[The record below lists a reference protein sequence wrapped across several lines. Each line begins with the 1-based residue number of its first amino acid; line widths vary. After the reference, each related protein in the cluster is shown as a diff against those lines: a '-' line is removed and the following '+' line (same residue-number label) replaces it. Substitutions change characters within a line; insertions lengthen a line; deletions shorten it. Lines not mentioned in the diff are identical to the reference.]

1 MAVQHWRAFLSLLN
15 LQSTQTSSLVQLSDQ
30 RLHTTWQQK
39 LFMKLLGLRYLITY
53 KPISSN
59 RVADAF
65 SRKGALDASC
75 DAILFCGYSP
85 MDPASDGWLLS
96 GFGTVAMLSKL
107 SIDPQE
113 VPRFS
118 FAMGSSIFILAFGS
132 VPILFS
138 RRKSSKPPIPACSV
152 AIWVFW
158 SPICN

>member
-65 SRKGALDASC
+65 SRKGALDALGRSS
-75 DAILFCGYSP
+75 GYSP
-85 MDPASDGWLLS
+85 MDPASDGCLLS
-96 GFGTVAMLSKL
+96 
-107 SIDPQE
+107 
-113 VPRFS
+113 
-118 FAMGSSIFILAFGS
+118 
-132 VPILFS
+132 
-138 RRKSSKPPIPACSV
+138 
-152 AIWVFW
+152 
-158 SPICN
+158 